1 MLKRKSHYLIS
12 ILLFDENAFDAARF
26 LFGCDIEG
34 VIWHEGWLSIMDDLS
49 EGDLVET
56 SLNDDSTI
64 ENGNGSILQSS
75 HNNTMSYFA
84 GRVLK
89 KLGNCNKAKEA
100 YIERAAKSDPPLL
113 QNELDLI

>member
-1 MLKRKSHYLIS
+1 
-12 ILLFDENAFDAARF
+12 
-26 LFGCDIEG
+26 
-34 VIWHEGWLSIMDDLS
+34 MDDLS

-89 KLGNCNKAKEA
+89 KLGNCNKAQEA

-113 QNELDLI
+113 QILVKRVFFLENALENYVLPVLLITSPSRVIDGMKINKKHSVL